1 MTVSIIASEWA
12 NFLIRWVH
20 VIAGIA
26 WIGSSFYFVHLDLSL
41 RKHDKLGAG
50 IGGEAWQVHGG
61 GFYNMVKYVVAP
73 PHLPKELTWFKWE
86 AYATWISG
94 MAMLIVL
101 YYTQAELYLIDRTVL
116 DISPAV
122 AISISVAGLALGW
135 VIYDLMCKS
144 PLGRNDALLGAVGFV
159 LLVALSY
166 GFTKVFSGRGAYI
179 QIGAMIGTIM
189 VASVAMTIIPNQRKI
204 VTSLLKGETPDPRLG
219 AAGKQRSVHNNY
231 LTLPVVF
238 LMISNHYPLA
248 FASRWNWLI
257 IALVVVIGVTVR
269 HFYNSRHAHKPS
281 PWWTWLVAAAA
292 FLAIVFLSAQPMLTQ
307 KAAATP
313 SPAGVQKAAFSDVQ
327 DIVISRCSMCHAAE
341 PVWDGVGV
349 APKGVML
356 ETPEQI
362 RLHAHAIWLQAVA
375 TRAMPPGGNITE
387 ISDEDRGVIAAWVQA
402 GAPGP

>member
-1 MTVSIIASEWA
+1 MSIIAGEWA

-41 RKHDKLGAG
+41 RKHDKLAAG
-50 IGGEAWQVHGG
+50 VGGEAWQVHGG
-61 GFYNMVKYVVAP
+61 GFYNMVKYMVAP

-94 MAMLIVL
+94 MAMLIVM
-101 YYTQAELYLIDRTVL
+101 YYAQADLYLIDRTVL
-116 DISPAV
+116 DISPAAAV
-122 AISISVAGLALGW
+122 AISVAGLVLGW
-135 VIYDLMCKS
+135 VVYDLMCKS
-144 PLGRNDALLGAVGFV
+144 PLGRNDALLGAVGFA

-204 VTSLLKGETPDPRLG
+204 VDSLLKGETPDPRLG

-257 IALVVVIGVTVR
+257 VALVVVIGVTVR

-281 PWWTWLVAAAA
+281 PWWTWAVAAAA
-292 FLAIVFLSAQPMLTQ
+292 FLAIVFLSGQPLQ
-307 KAAATP
+307 KSAAATP
-313 SPAGVQKAAFSDVQ
+313 ADGVQKAAFADVQ
-327 DIVISRCSMCHAAE
+327 EIVISRCSMCHAAE

-362 RLHAHAIWLQAVA
+362 RQHARAIWLQAVA
-375 TRAMPPGGNITE
+375 THAMPPGGNITE
-387 ISDEDRGVIAAWVQA
+387 LSDEDRSVLAAWVQA

>member
-1 MTVSIIASEWA
+1 MTLSLIAGEWA

-41 RKHDKLGAG
+41 RKHDKLGVG

-116 DISPAV
+116 DISPMTAI
-122 AISISVAGLALGW
+122 AISAGGLVAGW
-135 VIYDLMCKS
+135 VVYDLMCRS
-144 PLGRNDALLGAVGFV
+144 PLGRNDLLLGAVGFV
-159 LLVALSY
+159 LLVALSW

-189 VASVAMTIIPNQRKI
+189 VASVAHTIIPNQRKI
-204 VTSLLKGETPDPRLG
+204 VAALLKGETPDPALG

-257 IALVVVIGVTVR
+257 IALVVVIGVSVR

-281 PWWTWLVAAAA
+281 PWWTWAIAAAA
-292 FLAIVFLSAQPMLTQ
+292 MLAIVFLSAQPLLTQ
-307 KAAATP
+307 SASATTGA
-313 SPAGVQKAAFSDVQ
+313 PATKVAFAQVEE
-327 DIVISRCSMCHAAE
+327 IVVSRCSMCHAAE
-341 PVWDGVGV
+341 PVWDGIGV
-349 APKGVML
+349 PPKGVML
-356 ETPEQI
+356 DTPENI
-362 RLHAHAIWLQAVA
+362 RLHAHAIYLQAVA
-375 TRAMPPGGNITE
+375 THAMPPGGNITD
-387 ISDEDRGVIAAWVQA
+387 ISDADRRTIAAWFEA
-402 GAPGP
+402 GAPGT

>member
-1 MTVSIIASEWA
+1 MTLATIVSEWA
-12 NFLIRWVH
+12 NFLLRWTH

-41 RKHDKLGAG
+41 RKHAG
-50 IGGEAWQVHGG
+50 LAEGVGGEAWQVHGG

-86 AYATWISG
+86 AYATWLSG
-94 MAMLIVL
+94 FALFVAL
-101 YYTQAELYLIDRTVL
+101 YYHHADLYLIDRTVA
-116 DISPAV
+116 DITPAM
-122 AISISVAGLALGW
+122 AIGVSIGGIVAGW
-135 VIYDLMCKS
+135 VVYDLMCKS
-144 PLGRNDALLGAVGFV
+144 PLGRNDALLGAVGFA
-159 LLVALSY
+159 LLVAVSY
-166 GFTKVFSGRGAYI
+166 AFTKVFSGRGAFL

-204 VTSLLKGETPDPRLG
+204 VADLLAGRTPDARLG

-281 PWWTWLVAAAA
+281 PWWTWAVAAGS
-292 FLAIVFLSAQPMLTQ
+292 FLAIVFLSAPSAFTGKGASAEPMR
-307 KAAATP
+307 K
-313 SPAGVQKAAFSDVQ
+313 VAFADVQ

-349 APKGVML
+349 PPKGVTL
-356 ETPEQI
+356 DTPDTI
-362 RLHAHAIWLQAVA
+362 RAHAHAIYVQAA
-375 TRAMPPGGNITE
+375 LTHAMPPGGNVTE
-387 ISDEDRGVIAAWVQA
+387 ISDADRATLAAWYESGSFRQ
-402 GAPGP
+402 